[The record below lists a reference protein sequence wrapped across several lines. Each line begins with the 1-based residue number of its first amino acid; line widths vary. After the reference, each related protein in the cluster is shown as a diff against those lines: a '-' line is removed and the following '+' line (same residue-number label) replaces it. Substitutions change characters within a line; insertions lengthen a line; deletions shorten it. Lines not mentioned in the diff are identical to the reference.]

1 VSGLFEPAPSARS
14 KCRGCAQAIAR
25 GDLRFGE
32 KLPNPFAEG
41 EMTLWFHP
49 LCAAYKRP
57 EPLLQVLGETTEI
70 VPAIPN
76 RTHLEQTA
84 QAGIAHRRLPRIDGA
99 ERAPSGQA
107 KCRNCKE
114 PITKS
119 SWRIRLIFYE
129 EGMFTAGGSI
139 HVDCARTY
147 FETDDIFDRI
157 LRFSPGLS
165 DEERNELH
173 DTLLAKIKPA

>member
-57 EPLLQVLGETTEI
+57 EPLLQVLGETTEA
-70 VPAIPN
+70 VPD
-76 RTHLEQTA
+76 RLHLEQAA
-84 QAGIAHRRLPRIDGA
+84 QTGMTHRRLPRIDGA

-107 KCRNCKE
+107 KCRSCKE
-114 PITKS
+114 PISKS

-129 EGMFTAGGSI
+129 EGMFTAGGFI
-139 HVDCARTY
+139 HVDCARSY

-157 LRFSPGLS
+157 LRFSSALS
-165 DEERNELH
+165 DEERNGLR
-173 DTLLAKIKPA
+173 DAFLAKIKPILE

>member
-1 VSGLFEPAPSARS
+1 VIGLFELAPSARS
-14 KCRGCAQAIAR
+14 KCRGCSQPIAR

-57 EPLLQVLGETTEI
+57 EPLLQVLGETAET
-70 VPAIPN
+70 VPERPQLELTA
-76 RTHLEQTA
+76 RTSL
-84 QAGIAHRRLPRIDGA
+84 AHRRLPRIDGA

-107 KCRNCKE
+107 KCRSCKE
-114 PITKS
+114 PIAKS
-119 SWRIRLIFYE
+119 TWRIRLVFYE

-139 HVDCARTY
+139 HLECARTY
-147 FETDDIFDRI
+147 FETDGILDRV
-157 LRFSPGLS
+157 LQFSPDLK
-165 DEERNELH
+165 DEERDELR
-173 DTLLAKIKPA
+173 LSAI